1 MQPTATR
8 MTYDQYCLLPE
19 DRNQHELFDG
29 ELVMTPSPSAR
40 HQQIVRR
47 LLERVSAHVEA
58 NSLGEVF
65 VSPLDTI
72 FDQYTV
78 LQPDILY
85 VSQDRLPEVVKERI
99 EGAPNLV
106 IEVLSP
112 TTIERDRRRKLAVYS
127 QFGVREYWIV
137 DPEDQT
143 IEVYAQ
149 EEGELRFTRK
159 FISGQ
164 TLESPLL
171 PGFRLAVKSIF

>member
-1 MQPTATR
+1 

-19 DRNQHELFDG
+19 DRNQYELFDG
-29 ELVMTPSPSAR
+29 ALVMTPSPSAR

-47 LLERVSAHVEA
+47 LLGRVSAYVEA

-85 VSQDRLPEVVKERI
+85 ITRERLPEVLKERI

-127 QFGVREYWIV
+127 QFGVGEYWIV
-137 DPEDQT
+137 DPEAQT
-143 IEVYAQ
+143 IEVYARERDQ
-149 EEGELRFTRK
+149 LRLTRT
-159 FISGQ
+159 FSTSQ
-164 TLESPLL
+164 NLESPLL
-171 PGFRLAVKSIF
+171 PGFRLPVASIF